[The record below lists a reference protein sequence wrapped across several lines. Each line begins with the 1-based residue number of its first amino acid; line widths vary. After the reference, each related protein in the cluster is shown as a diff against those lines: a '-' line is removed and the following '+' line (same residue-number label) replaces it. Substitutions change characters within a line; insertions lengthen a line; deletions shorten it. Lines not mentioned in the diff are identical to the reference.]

1 MAFDPQHKFHWQLG
15 DGTAVVVRS
24 FTPEDREDLTEA
36 FRRLSPESSYFRFW
50 TRFRELNPKFIE
62 ELCAP
67 DQVDHVGWVMVHE
80 HPTDVPGLGGG
91 SFWRMADDPTAAE
104 VSFTVG
110 DEFQG
115 QGVATM
121 VLAVLWE
128 HARHLG
134 IQRFVGRVLNSN
146 LAMRAWWGALG
157 AYEVEIARGWEIT
170 LPLDETQLEA
180 SSAARRLRHW
190 MQEVRKGMGAGDTP
204 VTLPHK

>member
-1 MAFDPQHKFHWQLG
+1 MAFDSTHLFHWQLG

-24 FTPEDREDLTEA
+24 FTPEDREALTEA

-50 TRFRELNPKFIE
+50 TRFRDLNPRFIE

-67 DQVDHVGWVMVHE
+67 DQVDHVGWVVVHE
-80 HPTDVPGLGGG
+80 QPSDVPGLGGG
-91 SFWRMADDPTAAE
+91 SFWRMADDPAAAE

-115 QGVATM
+115 QGIASM

-134 IQRFVGRVLNSN
+134 IRRLVGRVLNAN
-146 LAMRAWWGALG
+146 LTMRAWWGALG
-157 AYEVEIARGWEIT
+157 AYEVEIPRGWEIT
-170 LPLDETQLEA
+170 LPLEEEQLHD
-180 SSAARRLRHW
+180 SSASTRLRGW
-190 MQEVRKGMGAGDTP
+190 LVKVREGMSIEPCRSETRSA
-204 VTLPHK
+204 